1 MAFAASLARRT
12 DSAQSSFAEEVNAKI
27 HAFVQATMQQFES
40 ACAARADAGY
50 SSCEFNSQ
58 KRVSN
63 DLWKNGV
70 HGSAKSALRALQS
83 SIEQKMA
90 GLGFSSM
97 KVSPWM
103 SQDSGGAY
111 KYQFALSAS
120 WDGIAHHQAPPAA
133 LPQGMMSQCP
143 ICFEV
148 KAFVALTPCGHTLC
162 RDCAANVTGGPC
174 PSCRRQ
180 VTGFTCGLFID

>member
-1 MAFAASLARRT
+1 MAFAASLARRA

-27 HAFVQATMQQFES
+27 HAYVQATMQQFES
-40 ACAARADAGY
+40 ECAARADAGY
-50 SSCEFNSQ
+50 FSCHFKSQ
-58 KRVSN
+58 PRIIN
-63 DLWKNGV
+63 DLWKAEV
-70 HGSAKSALRALQS
+70 HGSANSALQALQS

-97 KVSPWM
+97 QVYSM
-103 SQDSGGAY
+103 DYGTGYA
-111 KYQFALSAS
+111 FVLSAS

-133 LPQGMMSQCP
+133 LPQGKMSQCP

-148 KAFVALTPCGHTLC
+148 KASVALMPCGHTLC

-174 PSCRRQ
+174 PSCRQQ
-180 VTGFTCGLFID
+180 VTGFTRGLFME